1 MQSDG
6 SAIDSDRRRL
16 YSGHRQFRSTD
27 TGLDVRMKLFFL
39 PVFQRFDTLLDGLG
53 VTVLIALLAIVIS
66 MIAGLGLAL
75 ARRSSIRPVRWLAV
89 AYIDVFRNT
98 PFVVQLFFFYFGLP
112 EIGVFIDA
120 FTTGVIALSLAAAT
134 STAEVIRAGMESV
147 DRGVIEAARAYG
159 LSPFQQ
165 YRYVILP
172 IAFRFAVRPLGSV
185 FVNLVLTTS
194 VLSTITVND
203 LMSNAENVASETFRP
218 FETYVVVLVL
228 FWLATF
234 AVSAIVNLA
243 SALWLRRSSDRV
255 AVR

>member
-1 MQSDG
+1 MPRNTS
-6 SAIDSDRRRL
+6 SLRFRL
-16 YSGHRQFRSTD
+16 TSSI
-27 TGLDVRMKLFFL
+27 MKLFFL
-39 PVFQRFDTLLDGLG
+39 PVFQRFGTLLDGLS
-53 VTVLIALLAIVIS
+53 VTVLVAVLAIVASLIV
-66 MIAGLGLAL
+66 GLAL
-75 ARRSSIRPVRWLAV
+75 AFARRSSLRPVRWLAV

-112 EIGVFIDA
+112 EIGILIDA
-120 FTTGVIALSLAAAT
+120 VTTGIVALSLAAAT

-147 DRGVIEAARAYG
+147 DRGVVEAARAYG
-159 LSPFQQ
+159 LSRWQQ

-203 LMSNAENVASETFRP
+203 LMSNAENLASETFRP
-218 FETYVVVLVL
+218 FETYLVVLVL
-228 FWLATF
+228 YWLATF
-234 AVSAIVNLA
+234 AVSLIVNLA
-243 SALWLRRSSDRV
+243 SALWLRRSSLRV